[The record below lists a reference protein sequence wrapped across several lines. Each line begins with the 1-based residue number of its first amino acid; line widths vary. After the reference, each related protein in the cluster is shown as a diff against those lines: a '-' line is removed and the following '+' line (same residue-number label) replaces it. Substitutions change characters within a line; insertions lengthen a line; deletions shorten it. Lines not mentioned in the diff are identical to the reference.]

1 MNNNGKI
8 VYIGNGNNYTRSFM
22 RFKALKSLG
31 YDILDK
37 TFLPVTKT
45 GLIGKPKILT
55 RILHR
60 LRLHRD
66 EVGVNKWLLSTIRQ
80 RKDINI
86 VWIDGA
92 TNIYP
97 WVLSKLKKI
106 NGSLS
111 LIYLSEDDILAKHN
125 MSYWHRFSLRCYD
138 HIFTTKQFNISEL
151 YSIGARSVHLIS
163 DSYCRDI
170 HHPCDLTSAESVLY
184 AADVSA
190 VGAYEEDRYTRLL
203 YIAKHGIKVNIWGGG
218 WGHCVD
224 AHHNLNVK
232 NLFLYGEDY
241 SKVISKSKINLNFLR
256 KMNRDTITSRSI
268 EIPACKGFMLSERT
282 ERQKEVFIEGV
293 EADYFSSNE
302 ELLEKIRF
310 YLANSRLRNEIASN
324 GFSKCISGGF
334 SVKDIVLS
342 VVEKASSVESQV

>member
-1 MNNNGKI
+1 MNNSLKV
-8 VYIGNGNNYTRSFM
+8 VYIGDGNSYSRSFM
-22 RFKALKSLG
+22 RFKALKTLKL
-31 YDILDK
+31 DILDK

-55 RILHR
+55 RILHK

-66 EVGVNKWLLSTIRQ
+66 EVGVNKWLLSVVKQT
-80 RKDINI
+80 KDINI

-111 LIYLSEDDILAKHN
+111 LIFLSEDDIIANHN
-125 MSYWHRFSLRCYD
+125 MSYWHRYGLYSYD

-163 DSYCRDI
+163 DSYCSDI
-170 HHPCDLTSAESVLY
+170 HHPCSLTNSESLLY
-184 AADVSA
+184 GADVSA
-190 VGAYEEDRYTRLL
+190 VGAYEKDRYTRLL
-203 YIAKHGIKVNIWGGG
+203 YIAQHGIKVNVWGGG
-218 WGHCVD
+218 WSNYVD

-232 NLFLYGEDY
+232 NLFLYEEEY
-241 SKVISKSKINLNFLR
+241 SKVISNSKINLNFLR
-256 KMNRDTITSRSI
+256 KMNRDTITSRTL

-282 ERQKEVFIEGV
+282 DRQKEIFIEGV

-310 YLANSRLRNEIASN
+310 YLANNNLRNEIANN
-324 GFSKCISGGF
+324 GFSKCTAGGF
-334 SVKDIVLS
+334 SIKDIVLS
-342 VVEKASSVESQV
+342 VLDKASSV